1 MRGMAAPMSSGKRVL
16 VVDDDPAIRD
26 LLSMALEG
34 EGYHVECARNGHDAL
49 DKVRRNP
56 PNAIL
61 LDIMMPTMD
70 GWCFLRAHHTLAAQ
84 CRAPVLVMTA
94 AGGRRMARELGAA
107 DFLPKPFDLDTL
119 LGKVAAL
126 C

>member
-1 MRGMAAPMSSGKRVL
+1 MSQDKTVL

-26 LLSMALEG
+26 FLAMALEE
-34 EGYHVECARNGHDAL
+34 EGYSVETATNGREAL
-49 DKVRRNP
+49 DRVRHHP

-61 LDIMMPTMD
+61 LDIMMPEMD
-70 GWCFLRAHHTLAAQ
+70 GWMFLATRRTLSAE
-84 CRAPVLVMTA
+84 CRCPVLVMSA
-94 AGGRRMARELGAA
+94 AGGRHMARELGAS
-107 DFLPKPFDLDTL
+107 DFLAKPFDLDTL